1 MHFAPY
7 FVLSVLYITISFPPS
22 LPLSLSLST
31 DPQSQGQLRLQKLKE
46 WKAKREAAKE
56 KESALKKKP
65 FSCGGGR
72 PTNMNTVTIATD
84 KSTASVAKPA
94 LISESNSTAEKCT
107 KNKSKKPTTSNVTM
121 TTNLPPK
128 SMATTGKVDTGKI
141 STNRKAPQSSN
152 AGSRV
157 SKRIVTRQ
165 SQETSSKPDARQSS
179 PVSKKTRK
187 ASSQPTDRPIRITRS
202 KAANNNITNHSTADE
217 KVVAS
222 GKKRVS
228 TNLGKASLKNT
239 GVSGKKRVKSENSGT
254 SASGNKKV
262 KSNMGVALASGKKG
276 VKRASTPPVN
286 AKLTYAECS
295 SDSTDTQST
304 QTPPRKMSSHINTP
318 YPQTQTGP
326 NSIPDCAWVPNQH
339 VFAPVSSFQTAD
351 EVFGTTTF
359 SPFKFTAGESGGVRG
374 SKRKATPR
382 KPFVFNFRQILDHYG
397 NDEVPL
403 PLQAEAVDHVM
414 QTTDGVTEPVDHVIQ
429 KTDHVTEPVDHVI
442 HSDVTTDTISVDSL
456 DCTLSS
462 TVSTTPQITIATNTA
477 THIVDIQNFVA
488 LETENCAIT
497 TATAQLAPTDGSIEE
512 EETVNTIETVNA
524 ERQEKT
530 VFKPVSGDG
539 VGVNA
544 WCGGGVSVLY
554 SHHGEIQEEEET
566 GNDIT
571 GKSNCKKLAP
581 LIFYRNIFYTCAHTY
596 SPRATS

>member
-1 MHFAPY
+1 M
-7 FVLSVLYITISFPPS
+7 
-22 LPLSLSLST
+22 
-31 DPQSQGQLRLQKLKE
+31 
-46 WKAKREAAKE
+46 AKH
-56 KESALKKKP
+56 AL
-65 FSCGGGR
+65 
-72 PTNMNTVTIATD
+72 T
-84 KSTASVAKPA
+84 
-94 LISESNSTAEKCT
+94 SESNSTAEKCA
-107 KNKSKKPTTSNVTM
+107 KNKSKKPTTSHVTM

-128 SMATTGKVDTGKI
+128 SMATTGKADTGK
-141 STNRKAPQSSN
+141 TATHRKAPQSSN

-157 SKRIVTRQ
+157 SKRILTRQ
-165 SQETSSKPDARQSS
+165 AQETGETSSKPDARQSS
-179 PVSKKTRK
+179 PVAKRTRK
-187 ASSQPTDRPIRITRS
+187 VSSRSTGRPIRTTRS
-202 KAANNNITNHSTADE
+202 KAANNITNHSTADE

-222 GKKRVS
+222 GKKRVC
-228 TNLGKASLKNT
+228 TNLGKVSGKNT
-239 GVSGKKRVKSENSGT
+239 GVSGKKRVKTENSGT

-262 KSNMGVALASGKKG
+262 KSNMGAALASGKNG
-276 VKRASTPPVN
+276 VKCASTPPVN

-295 SDSTDTQST
+295 SDSTDTQSSPT
-304 QTPPRKMSSHINTP
+304 QTPPRKISSHMNTP
-318 YPQTQTGP
+318 YPQTQTSP

-414 QTTDGVTEPVDHVIQ
+414 QTTDHVTEPVDHVIQ
-429 KTDHVTEPVDHVI
+429 TTDHVTEPVDHVI

-462 TVSTTPQITIATNTA
+462 TVSTTPQITMATNTA
-477 THIVDIQNFVA
+477 TNIIDNQNFVS

-497 TATAQLAPTDGSIEE
+497 KATAQLAQTDGSIEE
-512 EETVNTIETVNA
+512 EEKVNTIETIVD
-524 ERQEKT
+524 EKQEKP

-544 WCGGGVSVLY
+544 WCGGVVSVLD
-554 SHHGEIQEEEET
+554 SHHGEIQDEEEKEA

-571 GKSNCKKLAP
+571 SIKINCVKIDTFYFFPQIFFPHVHTHIQPKNNV
-581 LIFYRNIFYTCAHTY
+581 LIFHT
-596 SPRATS
+596 STVSMTTWLMS